1 MNIPQ
6 VDRIN
11 CRLIGGPT
19 VLQNAL
25 VFMEEYHP
33 KIDMGDE
40 LAKFHTY
47 LDSGI
52 VNNKGEHLFLHQS
65 EPDEKNS

>member
-1 MNIPQ
+1 MKIPR

-19 VLQNAL
+19 VLQNTQ

-33 KIDMGDE
+33 EIDIGDE
-40 LAKFHTY
+40 FAKVHTY

-52 VNNKGEHLFLHQS
+52 VNKKGEHLFLYQS
-65 EPDEKNS
+65 KTPNI